1 MLMLLPLF
9 GFARTAGAPVPKTK
23 LVSIINEYKNYEGV
37 EVVKVGSLGT
47 RALKSMI
54 RLASLSENAPD
65 MRDAMRI
72 ISGIRK
78 MLVVDFEDCE
88 PAVRERLARKLQ
100 GALDGADLL
109 MEVKDGGTGLMMY
122 GVVAEGSSTVR
133 DFVLYS
139 PEDCSLICLFGSL
152 SLNAVSKLATSVR

>member
-37 EVVKVGSLGT
+37 EVVMVGSLGT
-47 RALKSMI
+47 RALKS
-54 RLASLSENAPD
+54 LSENDPD

-152 SLNAVSKLATSVR
+152 SMNAVSKLATSVR